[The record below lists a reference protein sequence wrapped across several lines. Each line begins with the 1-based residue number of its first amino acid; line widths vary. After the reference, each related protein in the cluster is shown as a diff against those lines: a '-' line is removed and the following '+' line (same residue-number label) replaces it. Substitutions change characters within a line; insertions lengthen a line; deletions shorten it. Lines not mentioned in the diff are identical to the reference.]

1 MKNPIAWLGS
11 ERYFTLKVP
20 MYFTDRRSSPFLA
33 GIISASGDSLMI
45 HEIEISRDSTQNC
58 SIAVILGECRDA
70 PIVSW
75 SLLKFIC
82 AVAIGASK
90 ETNPTNSTSR
100 SH

>member
-1 MKNPIAWLGS
+1 MKNPTAWLGM
-11 ERYFTLKVP
+11 ERYFTFMVP
-20 MYFTDRRSSPFLA
+20 MYFTDRRSRPILA

-58 SIAVILGECRDA
+58 SIAVILGGCREG
-70 PIVSW
+70 PIISW

-82 AVAIGASK
+82 DVAIGASK

-100 SH
+100 FH